1 MKAAKLTLIILI
13 ITAINCRSEIFDRI
27 NNFLIEENSTSIDFS
42 GINLEKKLHFGPF
55 VRKVDPLNDV
65 YFALKSLGENTRNRI
80 HTLRFSNCKLSINQ
94 REDIMN
100 NLKLS
105 LPNLEK
111 VDIRG
116 SGPALNPKFFPVHP
130 NEILEEDNENEIDF

>member
-1 MKAAKLTLIILI
+1 MKAEKLTILFVI
-13 ITAINCRSEIFDRI
+13 FAAINCRSEILDRI
-27 NNFLIEENSTSIDFS
+27 NDFLIEDNSTSIDFS

-80 HTLRFSNCKLSINQ
+80 KSLRFSNCKLNVNQ
-94 REDIMN
+94 REDILS
-100 NLKLS
+100 NLKLY
-105 LPNLEK
+105 LPNLER

-116 SGPALNPKFFPVHP
+116 SGPALNPKFFPAHL
-130 NEILEEDNENEIDF
+130 NEIQEEDN